1 MIERTALTQ
10 RRELVFETIVARSGI
25 HTRLLARECG
35 IALSTAKYHIDLL
48 ERTGRITVRQD
59 GRYRRLFPVG
69 AADGT
74 MIVRSALQRRV
85 PATVL
90 AVVAH
95 RKSSTRRDISNAT
108 GISGSTLGG
117 ALVYLH
123 RLGVLSREL
132 QGGRFVY
139 RVADPA
145 LVLPLVAEVENAL
158 TVTASVATPAAP
170 SITTA

>member
-1 MIERTALTQ
+1 MIESTALTQ
-10 RRELVFETIVARSGI
+10 RRELVFEMIVARSGI

-48 ERTGRITVRQD
+48 ERTGRITFRQD

-69 AADGT
+69 APDAI

-90 AVVAH
+90 AVVAR
-95 RKSSTRRDISNAT
+95 RKTSTRRDISNAT

-123 RLGVLSREL
+123 RLGVLTREL

-139 RVADPA
+139 RVTDPA
-145 LVLPLVAEVENAL
+145 LVLPLVAETERGL
-158 TVTASVATPAAP
+158 TVATPVATPPAS

>member
-1 MIERTALTQ
+1 MMIEREPQ
-10 RRELVFETIVARSGI
+10 SERRELVFETIVARAGI

-69 AADGT
+69 AEHAT

-90 AVVAH
+90 GVVAH
-95 RKSSTRRDISNAT
+95 RKSSTRRDIARAT

-139 RVADPA
+139 QVADPA
-145 LVLPLVAEVENAL
+145 LVLPLVMEAERVPP
-158 TVTASVATPAAP
+158 VATRVLAPAP
-170 SITTA
+170 PVTSV